1 MSTTRTGNVGE
12 ARVALE
18 LAKRGYEVHMIGG
31 PGVDLLAIMPGV
43 ASWTVQVKTTSG
55 TGPKGSRKWQPG
67 AKSRNNPAADVYV
80 FYSLARDAFHIIQS
94 DVLGEEMRKGH
105 ADYVGRAETEQK
117 RQQRLN
123 TTHAGW
129 MDYEDRWLDRWDL
142 LAEESPE

>member
-1 MSTTRTGNVGE
+1 
-12 ARVALE
+12 
-18 LAKRGYEVHMIGG
+18 MIGG
-31 PGVDLLAIMPGV
+31 TGVDLLAIMPGV
-43 ASWTVQVKTTSG
+43 GSWTVQVKTTSG

-80 FYSLARDAFHIIQS
+80 FHSLARDAFHIIRS

-123 TTHAGW
+123 TTHAGSLTGASPSENKEFRLGIW
-129 MDYEDRWLDRWDL
+129 EVHSV
-142 LAEESPE
+142 LAICDSFN